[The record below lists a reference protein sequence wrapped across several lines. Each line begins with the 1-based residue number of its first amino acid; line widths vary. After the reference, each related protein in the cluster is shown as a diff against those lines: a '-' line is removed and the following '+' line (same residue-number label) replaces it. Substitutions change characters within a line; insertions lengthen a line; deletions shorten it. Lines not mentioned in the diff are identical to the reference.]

1 MDFTPG
7 LAIVIQLYFGFSK
20 RSKIEC
26 FKCGFQATTLLCR
39 LPIIIAAA
47 MVVVVVV
54 VAAAMVV
61 VVVVVV
67 VVVAAAMV
75 VVVEVN

>member
-54 VAAAMVV
+54 VVVAAAM
-61 VVVVVV
+61 VVVVV